1 VADLPYHP
9 IDCGF
14 HDELLALA
22 TLRRECEVV
31 FLDEQGQESTRRSR
45 IEDVYSRAGAEYLR
59 LADGTT
65 VRLDRLVRVD
75 GRPLPPSTGP

>member
-1 VADLPYHP
+1 MDLPYRP

-22 TLRRECEVV
+22 TRRRECEVV
-31 FLDEQGQESTRRSR
+31 YLDEEGRERSTRGI
-45 IEDVYSRAGAEYLR
+45 IEDVYSRGGAEYLR
-59 LADGTT
+59 LAGAET

-75 GRPLPPSTGP
+75 GKPRPGP